1 LLGLDYNAVFQ
12 MARLYGIRLD
22 PIRMNMLRILESKTL
37 EKARR
42 EAEEAKH
49 RGQ

>member
-1 LLGLDYNAVFQ
+1 
-12 MARLYGIRLD
+12 MAKLYGIELD
-22 PIRMNMLRILESKTL
+22 PIRMNMLRILESKAL

-42 EAEEAKH
+42 EAEEAKN